1 MRRLIMPMVMNM
13 YRITLRLWFIMHLL
27 IMNIILVGDMVM
39 TEVLLILVGMVTP
52 QELDIALQV

>member
-13 YRITLRLWFIMHLL
+13 YRITLRLWFIMHQL

-39 TEVLLILVGMVTP
+39 TEVLLILVGMVTH